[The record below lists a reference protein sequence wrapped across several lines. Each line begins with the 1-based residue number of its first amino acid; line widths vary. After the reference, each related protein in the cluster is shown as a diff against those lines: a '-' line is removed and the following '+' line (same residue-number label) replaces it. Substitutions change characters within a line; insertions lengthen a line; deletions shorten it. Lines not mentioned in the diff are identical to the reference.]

1 MDYNYKDK
9 YCVLFNRK
17 GDNKFYAMKGAS
29 SNIVMADEDNKYL
42 LEQIVRQMQSENLYG
57 FAMIVKVTDVLN

>member
-9 YCVLFNRK
+9 YCVLFNHK
-17 GDNKFYAMKGAS
+17 GDNNFYVMKGKN

-42 LEQIVRQMQSENLYG
+42 LEQIIRQLQSENLYE

>member
-9 YCVLFNRK
+9 YCVLFNYK
-17 GDNKFYAMKGAS
+17 CDNSFYVMKGKN
-29 SNIVMADEDNKYL
+29 SNIVMADEDTKYL
-42 LEQIVRQMQSENLYG
+42 LEQIIRQLQSENLYE

>member
-9 YCVLFNRK
+9 YCVLFSYK
-17 GDNKFYAMKGAS
+17 CDNNFYVMKGKN

-42 LEQIVRQMQSENLYG
+42 LEQIIRQLQSENLYE
-57 FAMIVKVTDVLN
+57 FAMIVKVTDILN